1 MRKSSRSSYMAFFVF
16 HNKAYDTKTN
26 TEQEYL
32 MHSDDTENPII
43 FVAREKGKKPTPILV
58 IPEYTG
64 KQTST
69 HRFQFWYDKENPSF
83 QVYPNQKYALRGFPR
98 KEFHFVP
105 YIKEIKRSIQ
115 LIMKIKDSYGNTIN
129 FDNEDIFI
137 KSYNTIQ
144 VDKRYAATHPRSNL
158 HLICKINPILL
169 DINSEVKAAINE
181 NKARIFGYVENTRQ
195 DKITTKQEVI
205 KSDEVINVNS
215 LDGSKKNSEIL
226 KEFLEQEIDL
236 PMQLVEVLM
245 LGISAKARSANVV
258 QLDPRAG
265 TPYTINPY
273 LERYELA
280 IKKAIDSHFVNQQAV
295 RHRDI
300 SVKGFI

>member
-1 MRKSSRSSYMAFFVF
+1 MAFFVF
-16 HNKAYDTKTN
+16 RNRAYDKKTN

-32 MHSDDTENPII
+32 MTSDDRQNPII
-43 FVAREKGKKPTPILV
+43 FTSRVKGKKPIPVLV
-58 IPEYTG
+58 VPEYTG

-69 HRFQFWYDKENPSF
+69 SRFQFWYDRENPSF
-83 QVYPNQKYALRGFPR
+83 QVYPGQKYSLRGFPR
-98 KEFHFVP
+98 TEFHFVP
-105 YIKEIKRSIQ
+105 YIKEIKRSVQ
-115 LIMKIKDSYGNTIN
+115 LIMKITDGYGNNIR
-129 FDNEDIFI
+129 FDDKDIFI

-144 VDKRYAATHPRSNL
+144 VDKGYAISHPNNHL

-169 DINSEVKAAINE
+169 DLNDEVKAAINE

-195 DKITTKQEVI
+195 NKITTAQEVI
-205 KSDEVINVNS
+205 KSDEIINVNS
-215 LDGSKKNSEIL
+215 LDNTKKNSEIL

-236 PMQLVEVLM
+236 PMQLIEVLM

-258 QLDPRAG
+258 QIDPRAG

-280 IKKAIDSHFVNQQAV
+280 IKKAIDSHFVNQQAI
-295 RHRDI
+295 RRRDV